1 MAVSFIGDV
10 PGQNHQHV
18 AGHLQTLSQYV
29 YRKKTKAEY
38 QTYIKS
44 SHITIITKINFVH
57 WLTQLTGRSDTYM
70 DRLLLSSS
78 DMHHKY
84 SLKNLKV
91 KNINM

>member
-57 WLTQLTGRSDTYM
+57 LLTRRSDTYM
-70 DRLLLSSS
+70 DRLLSSS

>member
-29 YRKKTKAEY
+29 YRKKPKAEY

-57 WLTQLTGRSDTYM
+57 LLTRRSDTYM